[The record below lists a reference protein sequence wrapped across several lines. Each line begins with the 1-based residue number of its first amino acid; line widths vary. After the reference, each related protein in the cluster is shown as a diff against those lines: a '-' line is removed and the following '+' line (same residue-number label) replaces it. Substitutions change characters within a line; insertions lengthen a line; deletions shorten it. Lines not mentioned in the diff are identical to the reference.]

1 MKPYL
6 LFPAGFKILGLILL
20 IPGSILAYSYF
31 FQDYQWH
38 LAGSRSLISFAGPGS
53 DGFTDES
60 ATTFLII
67 GLLFIGFSR
76 LKNERGTTHKL
87 RLKALYWAV
96 IVNCG

>member
-6 LFPAGFKILGLILL
+6 LFPAAFKILGIILL

-31 FQDYQWH
+31 FQSYEWH
-38 LAGSRSLISFAGPGS
+38 TAGNRSLIGFTSPIS
-53 DGFTDES
+53 DGFVDES

-76 LKNERGTTHKL
+76 LKDERGTTQKL

-96 IVNCG
+96 IVNC